1 MSTFNNQH
9 TPYQE
14 KHLNDVVRFQRQ
26 EIDSLKQEIKI
37 LRTLV
42 AEETQQKYEA
52 YKKLASRS

>member
-1 MSTFNNQH
+1 MPTFNNQH

-14 KHLNDVVRFQRQ
+14 EHLNDVVRFQRQ

-37 LRTLV
+37 LKTLV

-52 YKKLASRS
+52 YKKLASR